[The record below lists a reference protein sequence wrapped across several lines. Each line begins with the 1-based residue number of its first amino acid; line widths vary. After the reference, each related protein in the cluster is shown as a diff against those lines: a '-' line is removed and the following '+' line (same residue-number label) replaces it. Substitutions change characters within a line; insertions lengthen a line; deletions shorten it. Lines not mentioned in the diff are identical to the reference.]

1 MSNGLY
7 ITATETGSGK
17 SAVALGVMEMLCR
30 KLDSVGFFRPIIN
43 PDSKKNQDPDILLI
57 SNQFNLKL
65 PYEKM
70 YGITQAE
77 AEHLMALG
85 KKGEVIERI
94 IEKYNDAQRHCNFIL
109 CEGTDFVS
117 STAGVEFD
125 INASIIKNL
134 SCQVLLIAN
143 AFQKPLEDVSSL
155 ISLTLESLMEKGCEI
170 VGTIINRVTSSTEDE
185 IINRI
190 KAAGLVRKQL
200 IYAIPD
206 EAVLAKPTLSEIAR
220 TLNADIL
227 CGRKQMYRHARSF
240 TVAAM
245 QLRNLLPRIIHGTLI
260 ITPGD
265 RADIIVACM
274 AALSSTS
281 MEKISGI
288 ILTGGLKPEKPIW
301 DLIQGFSGMV
311 PVLSVDIDTFQTTVQ
326 LEKIQA
332 NISPSDERK
341 ITRALALFEHHI
353 DIEKLG
359 EKVISTKSTI
369 VTPKMFEFKIIQ
381 RARAHKK
388 RIVLPEGSED
398 RILLAAETLLR
409 REIVDITLLGN
420 KKKIQQKIA
429 KLGLRMGKV
438 EIIEPFHSSDLDLYT
453 NTYFELRKHKGITKE
468 NARDLICDVNFFGTM
483 MVHHGHVDGMVSGAV
498 HSTAATIKPA
508 FEIIKAIQKST
519 PVSSVIFMCL
529 WDRVLAYG
537 DCAINPDP
545 DAGELAEIA
554 ITSAE
559 TAQMFGIEPRIAMLS
574 YSTGSSGKGED
585 VEKVR
590 DATALVKKKR
600 PDLLVEGP
608 IQYDAAIEP
617 NVARTKLPDSQVA
630 GKATVFIFPDL
641 NTGNNT
647 YKAVQRSSGA
657 VAIGPVLQ
665 GLNKPVND
673 LSRGCLVTDIVNTVA
688 ITAIQAQGSEI
699 SNTHTNKHQQTLKLV
714 KVREMLYA
722 SNS

>member
-7 ITATETGSGK
+7 ITATESGSGK
-17 SAVALGVMEMLCR
+17 SAIALGVMEMLFR
-30 KLDSVGFFRPIIN
+30 KLDCVGFFRPIIN
-43 PDSKKNQDPDILLI
+43 PDSQNPKDPDIQLI
-57 SNQFNLKL
+57 SAQFNLSL

-77 AEHLMALG
+77 ADRLMALG
-85 KKGEVIERI
+85 KKGEIIEKI
-94 IEKYNDAQRHCNFIL
+94 IEKYNDAQRHCDFIL

-134 SCQVLLIAN
+134 SCPVLLIAN
-143 AFQKPLEDVSSL
+143 AFQKPLKDVSRL
-155 ISLTLESLMEKGCEI
+155 VSLTLESLVEKGCKI
-170 VGTIINRVTSSTEDE
+170 VGTIINRVTSSTEDD

-206 EAVLAKPTLSEIAR
+206 EPVLAKPTLAEVAR
-220 TLNADIL
+220 ALNADIL
-227 CGRKQMYRHARSF
+227 YGHKQMYRHARSF

-265 RADIIVACM
+265 RADIIVACL
-274 AALSSTS
+274 ASLSSAS

-288 ILTGGLKPEKPIW
+288 ILTGGLKPEKTIW

-311 PVLSVDIDTFQTTVQ
+311 PVLSVDTDTFETAVMV
-326 LEKIQA
+326 EKIRA
-332 NISPSDERK
+332 DISPNDERK
-341 ITRALALFEHHI
+341 ITRAMALFEQHI

-359 EKVISTKSTI
+359 EKVITTKSTI

-381 RARAHKK
+381 RARSHKK

-398 RILLAAETLLR
+398 RVLLAAETLLR

-429 KLGLRMGKV
+429 KLGLRMG
-438 EIIEPFHSSDLDLYT
+438 EFNIIEPLTSSNLDLYI
-453 NTYFELRKHKGITKE
+453 NSYFELRKHKGITKE

-483 MVHHGHVDGMVSGAV
+483 MVLHGHVDGVVSGAV

-508 FEIIKAIQKST
+508 FEIIKAQKKST
-519 PVSSVIFMCL
+519 PVSSLFFMCL
-529 WDRVLAYG
+529 GERVLAYG

-545 DAGELAEIA
+545 DARELAEIA
-554 ITSAE
+554 ITSARTAE
-559 TAQMFGIEPRIAMLS
+559 TFGIEPRIAMLS
-574 YSTGSSGKGED
+574 YSTGSSGKGKD

-590 DATALVKKKR
+590 DATALVRKKR

-617 NVARTKLPDSQVA
+617 NVARTKLPNSQVA

-657 VAIGPVLQ
+657 VAIGPILQ

-673 LSRGCLVTDIVNTVA
+673 LSRGCLVADIVNTVA
-688 ITAIQAQGSEI
+688 ITAVQAQGTEI
-699 SNTHTNKHQQTLKLV
+699 SVPK
-714 KVREMLYA
+714 
-722 SNS
+722 

>member
-1 MSNGLY
+1 MANGLY
-7 ITATETGSGK
+7 ITATEPGSGK

-30 KLDSVGFFRPIIN
+30 KLDCVGFFRPIII
-43 PDSKKNQDPDILLI
+43 PDPKKTKDPDILLMAA
-57 SNQFNLKL
+57 QFNLNL

-70 YGITQAE
+70 YGITQTE
-77 AEHLMALG
+77 AERLMALG

-94 IEKYNDAQRHCNFIL
+94 IEKYNEAQKHCNFIL

-117 STAGVEFD
+117 SVAGVEFD

-134 SCQVLLIAN
+134 SCPVLLVAN
-143 AFQKPLEDVSSL
+143 AYQKPLEDVSRL
-155 ISLTLESLMEKGCEI
+155 ISLTLESLVAKGCKI
-170 VGTIINRVTSSTEDE
+170 VGTIINRVTSSTEDD
-185 IINRI
+185 IIHRI
-190 KAAGLVRKQL
+190 QAAGFVRKQL

-206 EAVLAKPTLSEIAR
+206 EMVLAKPTLTEVAKA
-220 TLNADIL
+220 LNADIL
-227 CGRKQMYRHARSF
+227 CGHKQMYRHARSF

-245 QLRNLLPRIIHGTLI
+245 QLRNLLPRIVHGTLI

-265 RADIIVACM
+265 RADIIVACL
-274 AALSSTS
+274 AALSSSS

-301 DLIQGFSGMV
+301 DLIQGFSDMV
-311 PVLSVDIDTFQTTVQ
+311 PVLSVEADTFQTTVQ
-326 LEKIQA
+326 VEKIQA
-332 NISPSDERK
+332 DISPKDQRK
-341 ITRALALFEHHI
+341 ITRAMALFEQHI
-353 DIEKLG
+353 NIEKLG
-359 EKVISTKSTI
+359 EKVITTQSTI
-369 VTPKMFEFKIIQ
+369 MTPKMFEFKVIQ
-381 RARAHKK
+381 RAKSHRK

-398 RILLAAETLLR
+398 RILMAAETLVR

-420 KKKIQQKIA
+420 KKKIRQKIA
-429 KLGLRMGKV
+429 KLGLRMGEL
-438 EIIEPFHSSDLDLYT
+438 EIIEPLTSPNLDLYT
-453 NTYFELRKHKGITKE
+453 DTYFELRKHKGITRE
-468 NARDLICDVNFFGTM
+468 NARDLVCDVNFFGTM

-508 FEIIKAIQKST
+508 FEIIKAKQKST
-519 PVSSVIFMCL
+519 PVSSLFFMCL

-537 DCAINPDP
+537 DCAVNPDP
-545 DAGELAEIA
+545 DAGQLAEIA

-559 TAQMFGIEPRIAMLS
+559 TAAMFGVEPRIAMLS
-574 YSTGSSGKGED
+574 YSTGSSGKGKD

-590 DATALVKKKR
+590 EATELVRKKQ

-617 NVARTKLPDSQVA
+617 NVAKTKMPNSQVA

-673 LSRGCLVTDIVNTVA
+673 LSRGCMVADIVNTVA
-688 ITAIQAQGSEI
+688 ITAVQAQGSE
-699 SNTHTNKHQQTLKLV
+699 K
-714 KVREMLYA
+714 
-722 SNS
+722 